1 MNRIAAAMTIAVAG
15 CSAPTG
21 PAAEPQ
27 PDPTFRVEL
36 ERGMC
41 LGPCP
46 VYKVE
51 IDHTGLVTFTG
62 SNSNI
67 APHVP
72 CQGERQWRIQP
83 AQVRRLE
90 ALIDGSGFFDFKP
103 EYVAGITDQSAY
115 AVTVTRRGQTK
126 RVQDY
131 VGQMV
136 GMPAAMTQIEEAV
149 DISADDKDCVVAATT
164 ATNPAMRKAAS
175 HPSASA
181 LTSRP
186 PP

>member
-1 MNRIAAAMTIAVAG
+1 MNRVTALGLTLAAAA

-46 VYKVE
+46 VYKVA
-51 IDHTGLVTFTG
+51 IDHTGLVAFTG

-67 APHVP
+67 APNVP
-72 CQGERQWRIQP
+72 CQGARQWRIEP
-83 AQVRRLE
+83 AKVLHLE
-90 ALIDGSGFFDFKP
+90 ALIDRSGFFGFKP
-103 EYVAGITDQSAY
+103 EYMAGITDQPAY
-115 AVTVTRRGQTK
+115 VVTVTRRGQTK

-136 GMPAAMTQIEEAV
+136 GMPAAMTQIEDAV
-149 DISADDKDCVVAATT
+149 DIAAGDKDCVVAA
-164 ATNPAMRKAAS
+164 
-175 HPSASA
+175 ASA
-181 LTSRP
+181 ANAP
-186 PP
+186 